1 MSDQRK
7 RRSEISEAYCQQP
20 RATAARAARV
30 GSSARCTPSSCRMR
44 AVCAVAGSCRTR
56 LAAAACNQQREQ
68 RLPVARASVDVFRC
82 NGGSKSASEMREQSL
97 PFVEMAAGEDAR
109 KKNMIL
115 GFYGFYYGADDAH
128 RNQRRFYEKWQKAN
142 EMAKCYILASISNIL
157 QTKHQNLETATEIMD
172 SLQQM
177 FGQSTRS
184 ARQAALKGI
193 MNSKMGKGTRVRDH
207 VLKMM
212 DYLNEAEIQGAQIDD
227 NSKIDMVLESLPET
241 FKEFKVNYN
250 MNKRNMTLTEL
261 MNELHSA
268 EKIYRAEKS
277 LGSINIT
284 EKSSSSGPKPK
295 GKGKKK
301 AGKKRPSTNQD
312 GKPKGKCFKCGQK
325 GHWKKDCPKIVK
337 SGMGNLFVIEACLV
351 QNPIDT
357 WVLDSGATNHICN
370 SLYWFQET
378 RKISEGSVKLQ
389 LGTGRF
395 VSAVKTGSVLLS
407 FNNET
412 LVLNNC
418 LYVPDIKRNLI
429 SVACLSK
436 QGYTVNFG
444 SSVSIFHN
452 KRLICSGTLEDNLYH
467 LSPMIHSMHDT
478 VINNDEHT
486 HLSKKRNISSNQHYL
501 WHLRLGHINQNRIQR
516 MIKDGLLGPLENES
530 LPLCE
535 SCLEGKMTKRPFSA
549 KGVRATVPL
558 ELVHTDVCG
567 PINVQARGGYE
578 YFITFTDDYSRY
590 GYVYLMHH
598 KSEALE
604 KFKEYRAEK
613 EKQLDKNI
621 KKLRSDRG
629 GEFLSGDFKEYLVEN
644 EIISQLTAPG
654 TPQQNGVAERRNR
667 TLLDMVRS
675 MLSYSSLPISF
686 WGLAL
691 ETAVYLL
698 NLVPSKSVPKTPI
711 ELWSGRKLSLRH
723 VRIWGSP
730 AHVLKPKADKMD
742 SRSEVCIFVGYP
754 KGTRGGLFYS
764 PQDRK
769 VIVSTHFTSL
779 EEDYMNNFKPKS
791 KVIHEELSGDQVDAQ
806 LSMPVIE
813 EEEQQQ
819 PDDQHRINTEQPS
832 LLEPRRSG
840 RVTRLPARYMLL
852 GETYTAI
859 SDEHVQDPTSYNEAL
874 IDRDVEFW
882 KKAMNQEMESMYSNK
897 VWELVEP
904 PNGVKPIGCK
914 WIYKRKRG
922 VDGRVETFKARLVA
936 KGFTQKEGID
946 YEETFSPVAMLKSIR
961 ILLSIAAVLDYE
973 IWQMDVKTAF
983 LNGHLEENIYM
994 QQPDGFIQKGQ
1005 EHMVCKLQRSIYG
1018 LKQASRSWN
1027 IRFDQAIKSFGFIQN
1042 IDEPCV
1048 YKKIQEKS
1056 VSFLILYVDDILLI
1070 GNDIGVLT
1078 TIKSWLAKQFDMKD
1092 LGEASYILGIKL
1104 LRDRK
1109 NKTLALSQ
1117 AVYIDKILARF
1128 SMENSKT
1135 GLLPFRHGITF
1146 SKDQSPKTSEEI
1158 ERMRRVPYAEAV
1170 GSLMYAMLCTRPDIC
1185 FAVGMVSRYQS
1196 NPGPEHWTAVK
1207 HIMKYLKRTKNYML
1221 VYSGD
1226 ELIPVG
1232 YTDSDFMSDKD
1243 SRKSTSGYVFT
1254 LGSGAI
1260 SWRSVKQSCIA
1271 DSTTEAEY
1279 VAASEAAKEAVWLSK
1294 FLQDLE
1300 VVPTVTAPLKLF
1312 CDNSGAVAQSKEP
1325 RNHKKQ
1331 KHIERK
1337 YHLIRDIVH
1346 RGDVEV
1352 TQIASQQNLTD
1363 PFTKAIP
1370 GKPFNLHLESMG
1382 MREMPNML

>member
-1 MSDQRK
+1 MSSLSPLTIILSQNKLTGENYIDWK
-7 RRSEISEAYCQQP
+7 RNLFIVLTAENYKYVLTQP
-20 RATAARAARV
+20 
-30 GSSARCTPSSCRMR
+30 CP
-44 AVCAVAGSCRTR
+44 
-56 LAAAACNQQREQ
+56 
-68 RLPVARASVDVFRC
+68 PV
-82 NGGSKSASEMREQSL
+82 
-97 PFVEMAAGEDAR
+97 P
-109 KKNMIL
+109 
-115 GFYGFYYGADDAH
+115 ADDAH
-128 RNQRRFYEKWQKAN
+128 RNQRRLYEKWQKAN

-268 EKIYRAEKS
+268 EEIYRAEKS

-301 AGKKRPSTNQD
+301 AGKKRPSTKQD

-389 LGTGRF
+389 LGTGQF

-486 HLSKKRNISSNQHYL
+486 HLSKKRNISSNQCYL

-578 YFITFTDDYSRY
+578 YFITFTDNYSRY
-590 GYVYLMHH
+590 GYVYLMRH

-604 KFKEYRAEK
+604 KFKEYRAET

-644 EIISQLTAPG
+644 GIISQLTAPG

-711 ELWSGRKLSLRH
+711 ELWSGRKPSLRH

-742 SRSEVCIFVGYP
+742 SRSEVCMFVGYP

-791 KVIHEELSGDQVDAQ
+791 KVILEELSDDQVDAQ
-806 LSMPVIE
+806 LSMPVTE
-813 EEEQQQ
+813 QEEQQQ
-819 PDDQHRINTEQPS
+819 PDDQHRINPEQPS

-882 KKAMNQEMESMYSNK
+882 KKAMNQEMDSMYSNK
-897 VWELVEP
+897 VWELVEA

-961 ILLSIAAVLDYE
+961 ILLSIAAMLDYE

-1005 EHMVCKLQRSIYG
+1005 EHMVCKLQKSIYG

-1056 VSFLILYVDDILLI
+1056 VAFLILYVDDILLI

-1279 VAASEAAKEAVWLSK
+1279 VAASEAAKEAVWLRK

-1300 VVPTVTAPLKLF
+1300 VVPAVTAPLKLF

-1337 YHLIRDIVH
+1337 YHLIRDIVQ

-1352 TQIASQQNLTD
+1352 TQIASQQNLAD

-1382 MREMPNML
+1382 MLRDLASVVATDRDLTGVVVADRDLGA